1 MFPSPVLSISGLD
14 PEASYTLKMEILPA
28 DNKRYKF
35 LQTEWVPVGRAEKK
49 QVHREYVHPDSPN
62 TGAFWMEKQVHFK
75 VIKLTNNKST
85 TCEDQVWHSN
95 VVVIACCLF
104 SCFSS
109 PISDH
114 SEQHAEV
121 PTLSEAHLCEYRCHS
136 IFLLSGDHVHCCYS
150 IPKQQ
155 GELTACFL
163 YLYFIM

>member
-35 LQTEWVPVGRAEKK
+35 LQTEWVPVGRVEKK

-85 TCEDQVWHSN
+85 TCEDQVWHSWLLL
-95 VVVIACCLF
+95 CWSFLLGYF
-104 SCFSS
+104 LSL
-109 PISDH
+109 ISDN
-114 SEQHAEV
+114 SE
-121 PTLSEAHLCEYRCHS
+121 
-136 IFLLSGDHVHCCYS
+136 
-150 IPKQQ
+150 
-155 GELTACFL
+155 
-163 YLYFIM
+163 

>member
-14 PEASYTLKMEILPA
+14 PDASYTLKMEILPA

-85 TCEDQVWHSN
+85 TCEDQVWHSIIIL
-95 VVVIACCLF
+95 IADLNF
-104 SCFSS
+104 IVSFFY
-109 PISDH
+109 ISDH
-114 SEQHAEV
+114 PE
-121 PTLSEAHLCEYRCHS
+121 
-136 IFLLSGDHVHCCYS
+136 
-150 IPKQQ
+150 
-155 GELTACFL
+155 
-163 YLYFIM
+163 